1 MYIIYFLNIGDRGI
15 FLKEDAMKETG
26 KGLKETGKGL
36 VDLWNW
42 AAEKGLMNKN
52 TANAH
57 RAACTQVLGVLED
70 WEERE
75 INQLDLDDVINRFKN
90 LRAQDFKPKTLRD
103 YENRFRRAVQLF
115 QDYIHDPSSWS
126 PTKSNTSSRRSPKKS
141 EAKPP
146 KTTEDSTGDE
156 GDVLAEITGLVK
168 YPFPL
173 RQDIIA
179 YLQLPDDLTSDEVKR
194 LHTFMQALVVEF

>member
-1 MYIIYFLNIGDRGI
+1 
-15 FLKEDAMKETG
+15 MKETG
-26 KGLKETGKGL
+26 KAM
-36 VDLWNW
+36 VDHWNW

-52 TANAH
+52 TANSL

-70 WEERE
+70 WEERD
-75 INQLDLDDVINRFKN
+75 INQLDLDDVINRFTN

-115 QDYIHDPSSWS
+115 QDYIRDPSSWS

-141 EAKPP
+141 ETKPP
-146 KTTEDSTGDE
+146 KTEDSTGDE
-156 GDVLAEITGLVK
+156 RNALGETTGLVT

-194 LHTFMQALVVEF
+194 LHIFMQALVVEF

>member
-1 MYIIYFLNIGDRGI
+1 
-15 FLKEDAMKETG
+15 MKETG
-26 KGLKETGKGL
+26 KAL
-36 VDLWNW
+36 VDHWNW

-52 TANAH
+52 TANAF
-57 RAACTQVLGVLED
+57 RAACTQVLGVLKD
-70 WEERE
+70 WEEKD

-115 QDYIHDPSSWS
+115 QDYIRDPSSWA
-126 PTKSNTSSRRSPKKS
+126 PTKSNTSSRRSPTKS
-141 EAKPP
+141 DTTKPP
-146 KTTEDSTGDE
+146 QKEDRAGE
-156 GDVLAEITGLVK
+156 ERNAIVEPTGLVE

-179 YLQLPDDLTSDEVKR
+179 YLHLPSDLTSGEVER
-194 LHTFMQALVVEF
+194 LNTFMQALVVEF